1 MSLIRCDYCGM
12 SYDGSR
18 HDNCP
23 HCNAPRPQTEQ
34 STSREPAASIAAA
47 FTLNER
53 RELADEYV
61 TRFYADNVPYYT
73 CYAIGPDGQIAGE
86 EWHDTCTEQCHP
98 FDDIAQHDEFAS
110 RFAGFLLIGLLA
122 IIAFSVMVAY
132 AILGGANG

>member
-1 MSLIRCDYCGM
+1 MSLIRCEYCDM
-12 SYDGSR
+12 SYDGGR

-23 HCNAPRPQTEQ
+23 HCNAPRPQTEP
-34 STSREPAASIAAA
+34 SREPVASIADA

-53 RELADEYV
+53 RELADEGV

-86 EWHDTCTEQCHP
+86 EWHDTCDEQCHP
-98 FDDIAQHDEFAS
+98 SDDIAQHDESTS
-110 RFAGFLLIGLLA
+110 RFAGFLLIWLLG
-122 IIAFSVMVAY
+122 IIAFSIMVAY